1 MSLLLKSGKRLLM
14 NNKLKIIHVIS
25 SPCGGGAEVLVRE
38 LTQQTNNL
46 GIDCKAIYF
55 NNWADC
61 AKTIKLSNNEKS
73 LNLNYRNPIAII
85 ALRKLFKSELKEYS
99 NLIVHAHLTWPM
111 FFVPLA
117 CIGLSMKLV
126 FTEHDTSNNRR
137 DFPIFKYI
145 EKIFYNQYNFIITIT
160 DGVRNN
166 LLDWIGSDFS
176 NKVLTIINGSRFFP
190 YKERNSLKKCI
201 KFISVGSLI
210 KKKGFERT
218 IKALS
223 QLKNKN
229 WQYEIVGNG
238 PYKSELEKL
247 INSLDLKEKVILSG
261 WSSNLERKY
270 HNADIMLIPSIYE
283 GFGLVAIEGMSTGL
297 PIVASD
303 IVGLNEIVSSSVS
316 SCFLVKVSENIFEWV
331 NKIEL
336 CISILEKD
344 PLFISKVSY
353 QHSQKFSLDKMTRK
367 YVNLYKQVLKND

>member
-1 MSLLLKSGKRLLM
+1 M

-137 DFPIFKYI
+137 DFPIFKYNNTF
-145 EKIFYNQYNFIITIT
+145 KYIFKT
-160 DGVRNN
+160 
-166 LLDWIGSDFS
+166 
-176 NKVLTIINGSRFFP
+176 
-190 YKERNSLKKCI
+190 
-201 KFISVGSLI
+201 
-210 KKKGFERT
+210 
-218 IKALS
+218 
-223 QLKNKN
+223 
-229 WQYEIVGNG
+229 
-238 PYKSELEKL
+238 
-247 INSLDLKEKVILSG
+247 
-261 WSSNLERKY
+261 
-270 HNADIMLIPSIYE
+270 
-283 GFGLVAIEGMSTGL
+283 
-297 PIVASD
+297 
-303 IVGLNEIVSSSVS
+303 
-316 SCFLVKVSENIFEWV
+316 
-331 NKIEL
+331 
-336 CISILEKD
+336 
-344 PLFISKVSY
+344 
-353 QHSQKFSLDKMTRK
+353 
-367 YVNLYKQVLKND
+367 